1 MVHRGQGAF
10 EYLLMLGGI
19 VLVSVVVIIM
29 MQSSVQATNAV
40 VNESTSDYGNY
51 VRGGVRD
58 VLSTAPITHS
68 SPSGC
73 KYSNPPCQ
81 DHYDCNTTTNLCE
94 PVGNATP
101 NGCLYSNPNC
111 PEGYYCKDVYC
122 SLNRSAMASPVPSPS
137 PLPSV
142 LPSPSPSP
150 SPFPVNGACGTANKN
165 YVYSA
170 SSFGTDTFC
179 SAGSINATPSFPAAG
194 SVSSWKCIGS
204 SGGSNATCSAYRFPT
219 PVNGGCGTANKSYAY
234 SVSSFGTDVFCSAGS
249 INATPSFP
257 VAGSVSS
264 WKCIGSSGGS
274 NATCSAYRFPAP
286 VNGACGTANGHYSA
300 SIPTGTGLCSAG
312 VASLVSGSGPWSWF
326 CNGTGGGTNVS
337 CATVAPTYTVVSFT
351 TVGTSSWTVPAGVTS
366 VDVYVLG
373 GGGGGGNGYGGGG
386 GYANNTF
393 NYAVTPGTSISVV
406 VGAGGANG
414 QSSYGYSGANGGA
427 SSFGSITASGG
438 KGASGAGGNGGSGGS
453 ASCPSCNASG
463 GSNGSNGRG
472 ANPGTGGGVST
483 VPFLDT
489 AHYAPLGGGGAGLSG
504 RDGVASNVFGGNYGG
519 GIGCCVDYC
528 VGSNG
533 VANTGGGGGGAD
545 GYLKIGGV
553 GGSGI
558 VIVRYAS

>member
-170 SSFGTDTFC
+170 SSFGTDT
-179 SAGSINATPSFPAAG
+179 
-194 SVSSWKCIGS
+194 
-204 SGGSNATCSAYRFPT
+204 
-219 PVNGGCGTANKSYAY
+219 
-234 SVSSFGTDVFCSAGS
+234 FCSAGS